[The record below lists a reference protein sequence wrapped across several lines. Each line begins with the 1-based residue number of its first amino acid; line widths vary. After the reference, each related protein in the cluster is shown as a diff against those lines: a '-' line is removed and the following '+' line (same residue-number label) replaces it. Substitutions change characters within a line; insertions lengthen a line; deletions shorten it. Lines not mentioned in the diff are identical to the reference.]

1 MKVNRISIV
10 LALAAS
16 TILLSCKAQKA
27 IIKPKKD
34 LVSIIDQNLKDG
46 VAQYKLLMNNVPAD
60 SLPETFEKGK
70 LKSISNK
77 NWVSGFYP
85 GTLFY
90 LYKATG
96 DKTIY
101 NAGLAKLPVMEPMKN
116 IDSHDIGFMMND
128 SYGIANQINPSEEY
142 KLLVR
147 KA

>member
-77 NWVSGFYP
+77 NS
-85 GTLFY
+85 
-90 LYKATG
+90 
-96 DKTIY
+96 IY
-101 NAGLAKLPVMEPMKN
+101 TKPQEIKPFIM
-116 IDSHDIGFMMND
+116 
-128 SYGIANQINPSEEY
+128 
-142 KLLVR
+142 LV
-147 KA
+147 